1 MRRLFLILSI
11 LFIALSP
18 SYIQAW
24 DSEEK
29 KENEEE
35 QAIIIEVEGNPH
47 EHKKFLNIYHPSV
60 DVVSVY
66 DTLFEGLAIKA
77 SPDVLSRLSSL
88 EFVRAIHPSVSY
100 KTNEVKALD
109 SPPVLSADDIEDT
122 EQIVLPETLNDTEYT
137 GKGIKVGVI
146 DTGID
151 YTHPDL
157 ETNYRG
163 GYDLVDL
170 DEDPMETLPE
180 QGIPTQHGSHVA
192 GIIAGNGFL
201 TGVAP
206 DSEVYA
212 YRALGPGGM
221 GSSVQ
226 IIAAMEQAVKDG
238 MDIINLSLG
247 NDINGPDYPTSV
259 AVNKAT
265 DLGISVVIANGNSGP
280 NDWTVGSPAT
290 ASKALSIG
298 AAEQSKQIPY
308 LSEAMS
314 DRKLH
319 IKPFM
324 GSVPWKLTKDYAV
337 ATENEDF
344 TGKIALVK
352 RGEIP
357 FYEIAKNAQKQGAEA
372 VLIYNHEEEDFQG
385 SIVGEEQVTIPVAQL
400 SKKDGEW
407 LARQSNEKTLYLDTE
422 YEEKIS
428 GVADFSSRGPVT
440 VNWDIK
446 PDILAPGT
454 DILSTVPGGYQV
466 LQGTSMAAPH
476 ASGVIALIKEA
487 KPDWSN
493 EQIIGALKT
502 SANQMISDEGELLEP
517 IVQGTGMV
525 QPKKAVETS
534 TIIHDPTLSFGE
546 VDNKNRKKT
555 AELTIENTTNES
567 KTFSFKIPK
576 NKKGISWNLPQTF
589 TLGKREKKTIQV
601 DIDVNPQLLEEGTH
615 QGWLTLEGNGQTYQ
629 LPYLFISEVADNP
642 KAMGFGFALKPLA
655 EDKFQYQIYLT
666 EQAKSVDINLYNPDT
681 LMYEQHFL
689 RLDEPQMG
697 LNEGEMAKTDLGKP
711 GVYKALITVELENG
725 EYESHETMIVIE
737 P

>member
-1 MRRLFLILSI
+1 
-11 LFIALSP
+11 
-18 SYIQAW
+18 
-24 DSEEK
+24 
-29 KENEEE
+29 
-35 QAIIIEVEGNPH
+35 G
-47 EHKKFLNIYHPSV
+47 FLN
-60 DVVSVY
+60 
-66 DTLFEGLAIKA
+66 
-77 SPDVLSRLSSL
+77 
-88 EFVRAIHPSVSY
+88 
-100 KTNEVKALD
+100 
-109 SPPVLSADDIEDT
+109 
-122 EQIVLPETLNDTEYT
+122 
-137 GKGIKVGVI
+137 
-146 DTGID
+146 
-151 YTHPDL
+151 
-157 ETNYRG
+157 
-163 GYDLVDL
+163 
-170 DEDPMETLPE
+170 
-180 QGIPTQHGSHVA
+180 
-192 GIIAGNGFL
+192 
-201 TGVAP
+201 GVAP
-206 DSEVYA
+206 DAEIYA

-221 GSSVQ
+221 GTSVQ
-226 IIAAMEQAVKDG
+226 IIAAMEQAARDG

-308 LSEAMS
+308 LSEVTS
-314 DRKLH
+314 DRKLS
-319 IKPFM
+319 IMPFM
-324 GSVPWKLTKDYAV
+324 GSAPWKLTKDYAV
-337 ATENEDF
+337 ATEEEDVA
-344 TGKIALVK
+344 GKIALIK
-352 RGEIP
+352 RGKVP
-357 FYEIAKNAQKQGAEA
+357 FYDLAKNAQEQGAEA

-385 SIVGEEQVTIPVAQL
+385 SIVSDDEQVTIPVAQL
-400 SKKDGEW
+400 SKRDGEW
-407 LARQSNEKTLYLDTE
+407 LAHQSKEKTLYLDTE
-422 YEEKIS
+422 YEEQIS

-454 DILSTVPGGYQV
+454 DILSTVPGGYQI

-476 ASGVIALIKEA
+476 ASGVIALMKEA

-502 SANQMISDEGELLEP
+502 TAKQMVNEDEEFLEP

-525 QPKKAVETS
+525 QPKKALQSS
-534 TIIHDPTLSFGE
+534 TIIYDPTLSFGE

-555 AELTIENTTNES
+555 AELTIENTTNQL
-567 KTFSFKIPK
+567 KTFSFNIPK
-576 NKKGISWNLPQTF
+576 KEKGISWNLPQTF
-589 TLGKREKKTIQV
+589 TLGKNEKKTIQI
-601 DIDVNPQLLEEGTH
+601 DIDANPHLLEKGTH
-615 QGWLTLEGNGQTYQ
+615 QGWLLLEGGDQTYQ

-655 EDKFQYQIYLT
+655 EDKFQYQLYLT

-689 RLDEPQMG
+689 RLDEPHMG
-697 LNEGEMAKTDLGKP
+697 LNEGEMSKSDLGEP